1 MVYYAKKIKGE
12 WRTGTSHKMIPIRSI
27 GSRVPR
33 YGFYYFLNK
42 KEMEEFVSVKKQLE
56 ERSSARN

>member
-42 KEMEEFVSVKKQLE
+42 KEMEEFINAKEQPK
-56 ERSSARN
+56 ERSNIRN